1 VAEELISQEKYED
14 ALTQYEKLFNEYDFI
29 FLRDYKIAS
38 QISFLILPCAVSI
51 YVKAVSRVSL
61 R

>member
-1 VAEELISQEKYED
+1 MVSEDLISQEKYED

-38 QISFLILPCAVSI
+38 QISFLIVP
-51 YVKAVSRVSL
+51 
-61 R
+61 